1 MMRIQRSDGVEFYL
15 GRIKD
20 NRLPG
25 HVKKN
30 SPIYIIIEK
39 LLVAVF
45 SNPRKSHYAYCQA
58 LGTEEWFAIRNHAI
72 ASPVSQ
78 TMEFTITHTGR
89 PFKKRKIEKQ
99 KKMPS
104 PHSIILKRKKQVLHL
119 SSSN

>member
-39 LLVAVF
+39 LRVAVF

-58 LGTEEWFAIRNHAI
+58 LGDEEWFAIRDHNI
-72 ASPVSQ
+72 ADKDSQ
-78 TMEFTITHTGR
+78 VMKFTITHAGR
-89 PFKKRKIEKQ
+89 PFKSRKIETPA
-99 KKMPS
+99 KKKPEV
-104 PHSIILKRKKQVLHL
+104 IVARRKKNVLHL
-119 SSSN
+119 HSSN